1 MLNFIDSVQG
11 ADDAIFYYFISD
23 VTGVRLQF
31 EEPAIAAKE
40 DVDMDQ
46 VETGTGSTRTSVYG
60 SISGGSSGSRISI
73 GLGFLLGGF
82 SSGSSEPEP
91 VRYEVDLVDGGQMT
105 IYHDSKDFEVGDCVK
120 ITVHP
125 DEKKYPPTM
134 KRNKGGC

>member
-1 MLNFIDSVQG
+1 MRFSFILISTLLVFGCSSKSPQET
-11 ADDAIFYYFISD
+11 DAEVI
-23 VTGVRLQF
+23 VKVGT
-31 EEPAIAAKE
+31 IAARQ
-40 DVDMDQ
+40 DVDMNQ

-60 SISGGSSGSRISI
+60 SISSGGRVSI

-82 SSGSSEPEP
+82 SSGSSDPEP
-91 VRYEVDLVDGGQMT
+91 VRYEIELVDGGQMT
-105 IYHDSKDFEVGDCVK
+105 IYHVSKDFEVGDCVK

>member
-1 MLNFIDSVQG
+1 MRFSIILLATLLVFGCSSKSPQES
-11 ADDAIFYYFISD
+11 DAEVI
-23 VTGVRLQF
+23 VKVGT
-31 EEPAIAAKE
+31 IAAKE

-73 GLGFLLGGF
+73 GLGFLL
-82 SSGSSEPEP
+82 EP

>member
-1 MLNFIDSVQG
+1 MRFSIILLATLLVFGCSSKSPQES
-11 ADDAIFYYFISD
+11 DAEVI
-23 VTGVRLQF
+23 VKVGT
-31 EEPAIAAKE
+31 IAAKE